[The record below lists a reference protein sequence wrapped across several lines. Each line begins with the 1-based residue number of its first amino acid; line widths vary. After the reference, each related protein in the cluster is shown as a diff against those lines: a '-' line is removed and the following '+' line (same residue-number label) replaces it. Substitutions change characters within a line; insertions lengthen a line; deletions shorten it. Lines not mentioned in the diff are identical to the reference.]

1 MASNASAGVKRPR
14 DDSAQPPPLD
24 STLERLARHLA
35 QDPPGPKL
43 DKAAEIFLK
52 LVESS
57 LSASTSGAFAV
68 ALTSSS
74 GNATRALDARVA
86 STLAPVFAAAEERAD
101 LFDASGAVAV
111 RALALRHVH
120 LRRIV
125 SADEALDFNRR
136 MRPLNEA
143 LQSLGA
149 PAPSPVPAE
158 RVELFHA
165 AIVDC
170 LEALLE
176 LHERRSWAA
185 PTVRAAFRVA
195 SERRLSLSEAL
206 RARLDQCSQLLH
218 ARRTAAGAAPT
229 RTYAG
234 GPAVGAGAGAMSGKH
249 HPLVNVSGGGL
260 ASSARGA
267 AVAAVPGVRE
277 LLLHQQ
283 QQRRPMGAGSGG
295 APSAAEAAALAF
307 EGGTGAA
314 CADAAA
320 AAAARGGAAQGES
333 TADSSRGREEGKGP
347 SDGASEGATGGSNGS
362 AGADRLPTEPSAVA
376 RT

>member
-1 MASNASAGVKRPR
+1 MASSASAGVKRPR
-14 DDSAQPPPLD
+14 DESAQPPPLD

-35 QDPPGPKL
+35 QGPPGPKL
-43 DKAAEIFLK
+43 DKAVEIFLK
-52 LVESS
+52 LLESS
-57 LSASTSGAFAV
+57 LTASTSGAFAV
-68 ALTSSS
+68 ALMASS
-74 GNATRALDARVA
+74 GGATRARDARVA
-86 STLAPVFAAAEERAD
+86 STLAPVFAAAEEHAD
-101 LFDASGAVAV
+101 LFDASGAVAI

-120 LRRIV
+120 LRHIV

-143 LQSLGA
+143 LQSVGA

-158 RVELFHA
+158 RVELFHE
-165 AIVDC
+165 AIVEC
-170 LEALLE
+170 LETLLD

-206 RARLDQCSQLLH
+206 RTRLDHCSQLLH

-277 LLLHQQ
+277 LLLQEQ
-283 QQRRPMGAGSGG
+283 QQRRPTGAGPGR
-295 APSAAEAAALAF
+295 APSAVEAEAL

-314 CADAAA
+314 CAEAAET
-320 AAAARGGAAQGES
+320 AAARGGAQGES
-333 TADSSRGREEGKGP
+333 ATDSIRGREEGRGP
-347 SDGASEGATGGSNGS
+347 SDGATKGATG
-362 AGADRLPTEPSAVA
+362 AVVDPREQTALTEPGALA